1 MSFSSDSDAVK
12 VADGSLNMEAIAGGA
27 QRPQSPRMYETAQDS
42 QIIYDNFTIVVVR
55 RPWQPDMRGL
65 LTSVNPMSVYCPSG
79 GHTSVT
85 RSSK

>member
-55 RPWQPDMRGL
+55 RP
-65 LTSVNPMSVYCPSG
+65 
-79 GHTSVT
+79 
-85 RSSK
+85 